1 VARVEI
7 TKPDKRL
14 FPDGTTKAQLA
25 AYYEGV
31 ADVMLP
37 HLRDRPLNLQ
47 RFPDGVEGHGI
58 FQQRIPDY
66 FPEWIGRVAVGTAD
80 GPATHVVA
88 RDADTLVYLAN
99 QAAISLHAW
108 LCRADRLDRPD
119 RVTFDLDPG
128 ADTKPADVRRAAR
141 EVGELLRELGLE
153 PFAMATGSK
162 GFHVVVPLQR
172 RHGFDFVRGFARDV
186 ARVAVARDPDAL
198 TLEQRIAK
206 RGGRMRVDVQRN
218 TYGHTAIAPYSVRAK
233 AKPTVAVPLEWDE
246 LADAR
251 PDGWTIGTVLQRLE
265 RSGDAWAQI
274 GRHAQTL
281 GAARRRLDG
290 MAG

>member
-1 VARVEI
+1 MARVEI

-66 FPEWIGRVAVGTAD
+66 FPDWIGRATVGTAD

-99 QAAISLHAW
+99 QAAIGLHAW
-108 LCRADRLDRPD
+108 LSRADRLKRPD
-119 RVTFDLDPG
+119 RLMFDLDPG
-128 ADTKPADVRRAAR
+128 EATTLAGVRRAAR
-141 EVGELLRELGLE
+141 EVGELLSELGLE
-153 PFAMATGSK
+153 PFVMATGSK

-172 RHGFDFVRGFARDV
+172 RHGFDDVRAFARDV
-186 ARVAVARDPDAL
+186 ARVAVSRDPGGL

-218 TYGHTAIAPYSVRAK
+218 TYGHTAVAPYSVRAK
-233 AKPTVAVPLEWDE
+233 AKATVAVPLEWEE
-246 LADAR
+246 LGRAR
-251 PDGWTIGTVLQRLE
+251 PDGWTVKTVPRRLAE
-265 RSGDAWAQI
+265 RGDAWAGI
-274 GRHAQTL
+274 ARRAQSL
-281 GAARRRLDG
+281 GAARRALDG
-290 MAG
+290 LL